1 MKKLFV
7 IGLLLTVTYAAMF
20 EDNKRLCD
28 KGNMVGCFNLGV
40 LHMKGFSGAQ
50 KNESIALK
58 YFNKA
63 CNGGDIDG
71 CLNAG
76 KYFEEGEDV
85 RQDLFKAVEFYT
97 KACDGGEAYAC
108 MILANLYRDGKG
120 TIKPD
125 SSIAAGY
132 YKKVCEK
139 GYSEGCKQYN
149 KIRK

>member
-7 IGLLLTVTYAAMF
+7 LILLLTATYAAMF

-28 KGNMVGCFNLGV
+28 EGNMVGCFNLGV
-40 LHMKGFSGAQ
+40 LHMKGISGAQ
-50 KNESIALK
+50 KDESIALK
-58 YFNKA
+58 YFRKA

-76 KYFEEGEDV
+76 KYYEEGEDV
-85 RQDLFKAVEFYT
+85 RQDLFKAVAFYT
-97 KACDGGEAYAC
+97 KACDGEDAYAC

-120 TIKPD
+120 AIKRD
-125 SSIAAGY
+125 STKAAGY

-139 GYSEGCKQYN
+139 GYSEGCKQYH